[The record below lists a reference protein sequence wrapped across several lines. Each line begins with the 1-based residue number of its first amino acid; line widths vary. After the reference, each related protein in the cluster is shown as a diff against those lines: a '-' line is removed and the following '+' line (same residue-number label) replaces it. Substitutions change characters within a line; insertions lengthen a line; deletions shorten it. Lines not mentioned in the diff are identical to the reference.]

1 MSKRAVAADV
11 PFLNTTQVDV
21 GLANHHPSK
30 NRIRKTNHQNES
42 LADNP
47 NRKTN
52 VKIQILLRN
61 FMKVMYFNSC
71 HGCDPNELW
80 VARVYTFELHACF
93 KSKG

>member
-1 MSKRAVAADV
+1 MSKRAVAAGV
-11 PFLNTTQVDV
+11 PFLNTIQVDV
-21 GLANHHPSK
+21 DLA
-30 NRIRKTNHQNES
+30 NHQNES

-61 FMKVMYFNSC
+61 SMKVMYFNSC

-93 KSKG
+93 KSNG